1 MIDDY
6 FNVCYTWNYTQM
18 FIQFLCQMLFTSCCL
33 CEWVSEIGC
42 LTSQGTIFQ
51 LYMRRHIDV
60 QAAYYLF
67 WHIVVLHIRLRFSK
81 ISIKILPPSC
91 LILSRTYHEVGDKR
105 KDIHGVILSVVC
117 YLFIHSM
124 SKSLAKNT
132 GRDHFVFRLLWTLH
146 VNIILCMRKRVLN
159 IMQTLPS

>member
-18 FIQFLCQMLFTSCCL
+18 FIQFYVRCYLLLVVCVLP
-33 CEWVSEIGC
+33 V
-42 LTSQGTIFQ
+42 LTYCIFAHSSQIFQ
-51 LYMRRHIDV
+51 
-60 QAAYYLF
+60 
-67 WHIVVLHIRLRFSK
+67 

-117 YLFIHSM
+117 YFFIHSM
-124 SKSLAKNT
+124 SKSLAKIQA
-132 GRDHFVFRLLWTLH
+132 G
-146 VNIILCMRKRVLN
+146 IILSFACYGRY
-159 IMQTLPS
+159 TLISYYV